1 MKKILTLIIMIS
13 ALLSQGVV
21 YLDYGMNSEYEVS
34 NNYTTQSVN
43 LDAPISIGY
52 YYPVYRVADNMIFSA
67 GGSYEIVPAVEKS
80 YGETFEIGFMA
91 LYGALGYTINDQMSA
106 WASLGLSM
114 PTSDDLTDIDDIE
127 NGMHMGF
134 GVSYVLNSQI
144 SLSAGFVSNSATI
157 PQSGGY
163 SYYGYYYNGNS
174 GGDTELN
181 VSKMILS
188 VGYRL

>member
-34 NNYTTQSVN
+34 NNYETESYN

-80 YGETFEIGFMA
+80 YGENFEIGFIVFV
-91 LYGALGYTINDQMSA
+91 LPKIK
-106 WASLGLSM
+106 SLTFLSI
-114 PTSDDLTDIDDIE
+114 PCPEKNL
-127 NGMHMGF
+127 
-134 GVSYVLNSQI
+134 
-144 SLSAGFVSNSATI
+144 LSI
-157 PQSGGY
+157 
-163 SYYGYYYNGNS
+163 
-174 GGDTELN
+174 
-181 VSKMILS
+181 
-188 VGYRL
+188 